1 MLALQKIFLVFAFL
15 LFSLTELFSQN
26 SDLKKPLSPIESKF
40 ELHQFYLQDPAI
52 KIMEMQYDKDCTP
65 VKGKLSEDGKTV
77 LIKEY
82 IEHSRIYLKFLKAD
96 GKEEEVI
103 KSPCFIDPVI
113 NVL

>member
-1 MLALQKIFLVFAFL
+1 MKKIIFIFITLFFAA
-15 LFSLTELFSQN
+15 SKIIAQHSVVKEEE
-26 SDLKKPLSPIESKF
+26 KPDEPKYEI
-40 ELHQFYLQDPAI
+40 HQFYLQYPAI
-52 KIMEMQYDKDCTP
+52 KILEIQYDKDCTP

-82 IEHSRIYLKFLKAD
+82 IEHSRIYFKFLKAD
-96 GKEEEVI
+96 GKVEEVV